1 MQVKYGG
8 FWGVSGWC
16 LRVSDSVWMVSEC
29 VRQMS
34 GVGRCHI
41 NWDQLNKYHGIQI
54 LLFLPVASY
63 RPNMGVS
70 EGCLDGVWGCLAVS
84 GWCLS
89 VSGRCLVVKSTEKV
103 LLPSST
109 YLHTAISFSARFR
122 RKQAKTGQLKIPIS
136 QPKSAQIKKLKKT
149 KLL

>member
-1 MQVKYGG
+1 MQTKYGG
-8 FWGVSGWC
+8 VWGVSEWC
-16 LRVSDSVWMVSEC
+16 MRVSGSVWKVSEH
-29 VRQMS
+29 VWLMS
-34 GVGRCHI
+34 WFDRYQI
-41 NWDQLNKYHGIQI
+41 NWKQLNKYHGILI
-54 LLFLPVASY
+54 LLFLPVASC

-70 EGCLDGVWGCLAVS
+70 EGCLVIVWGCLAVS
-84 GWCLS
+84 GWFLS